1 MANRYM
7 EVRGSAANIKK
18 AKKDFPKAR
27 IMGIDIKG
35 GWMVVRF
42 DKHSLILKIAKDF
55 NLKTRFVNWKGGA

>member
-55 NLKTRFVNWKGGA
+55 NLKTRFVNWEEGA